1 MVDMGEAM
9 VLEWDAMYVMRCN
22 ATRCDELI
30 QVRTAQAPD
39 KLGGPCAAP
48 LYIVLFRALFL
59 SFACLVVWFQGE
71 VSETEESVSFDVQGR
86 EAKAGLAV
94 RVPCGLAN
102 ANNQQLHSRLRSL
115 GIMCK
120 DGSAMHGSAPS
131 AHLELRDWKTGAAC
145 AE

>member
-9 VLEWDAMYVMRCN
+9 VLECGCDVMRCN

-30 QVRTAQAPD
+30 QVRIAQAPD
-39 KLGGPCAAP
+39 KLGGPGAP
-48 LYIVLFRALFL
+48 LFIVLFRALFL

>member
-9 VLEWDAMYVMRCN
+9 VLECGCDVMRCN

-39 KLGGPCAAP
+39 KLGGPAAP
-48 LYIVLFRALFL
+48 LFIVLFRALFL